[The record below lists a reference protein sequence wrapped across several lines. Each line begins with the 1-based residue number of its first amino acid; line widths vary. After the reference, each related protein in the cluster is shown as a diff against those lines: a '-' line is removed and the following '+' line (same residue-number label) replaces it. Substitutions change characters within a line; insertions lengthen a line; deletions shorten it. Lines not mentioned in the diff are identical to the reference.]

1 MCADARCE
9 RKGEGRVSE
18 DDRQVIVHMVGN
30 AHIDPIWLW
39 TVEEGREEVL
49 ASYRTAVSLLR
60 EFDGYVFTSGATV
73 TYRWVAEDDP
83 ALFEEIRA
91 AVAAGRWNLVTGWWV
106 QPDCNLPSGES
117 FARHALYGQRYLEAV
132 FGRRARVGYA
142 VDSFGH
148 AGTLPQLLALGGLD
162 SYVFFRPGPKEKDLP
177 VGPFWW
183 EGPDGSRVLACR
195 PPLHY
200 GTPGDVD
207 IAARIEAAAVEGA
220 TDRLPL
226 TMCFYGVGNHGG
238 GPTRASVAEIAALSA
253 ADGAVRPIFSS
264 PERYLDA
271 VRDLPDAWPVVRDDL
286 QHHARGCYSVLS
298 RVKREN
304 RRAEDALV
312 RAERLAA
319 LGAAV
324 AGSNPGTERL
334 RSAWEGVL
342 FSQFHDVLAGTSIRD
357 AYEGVWRLYDAAQ
370 ETAAEV
376 LDGALEALGARL
388 GVRDQGRPLMV
399 WNPLPWE
406 RSDVVR
412 FALRMADWRHDP
424 WGKRFPGQ
432 PIVTDAEGRRVP
444 ARLTEVVMDYNTY
457 VVHAEAQITL
467 SALGAAVF
475 YVEVPEMAPPTEEPP
490 RPQTDTIGNDM
501 LRLRVDADTGALASL
516 VDVASGREYLA
527 GPASLPLVIDD
538 PSDTWSHNV
547 DAYPDVIGAFHA
559 TGPVE
564 LVAEDGVRR
573 TLRVES
579 AWGRSRIIQ
588 EYTLYPRKRVVD
600 VTLTI
605 DWHEQLKML
614 KLAFPLALSEARV
627 TASAPYGWVER
638 GADGQEEPCQSWVDV
653 SGKGPQGPLGVCLIN
668 DSKYGYDVLDNTFR
682 LSVLRSPIYA
692 FHIPRM
698 MVPGV
703 TYPYI
708 DQGRQVLRLRL
719 LPHDGEWR
727 AVHPVRQ
734 SEALHHPFIPRWVAP
749 RSGTRHSLSLLRVSP
764 EDVVLT
770 VAKMAEDGER
780 LIVRGYETAG
790 RPARVVIASAA
801 LGHTWTHA
809 VRPHEVWTLA
819 LPLDGGAPVPLNLL
833 EEPLADARPADAQ
846 P

>member
-1 MCADARCE
+1 MGADGRYE
-9 RKGEGRVSE
+9 REEEGRVSD
-18 DDRQVIVHMVGN
+18 DDRQAIVHMVGN

-39 TVEEGREEVL
+39 TMEEGRAEVL

-106 QPDCNLPSGES
+106 QPDCNIPSGES
-117 FARHALYGQRYLEAV
+117 FARHALYGQRYLEAA

-162 SYVFFRPGPKEKDLP
+162 GYVFFRPGPQEKALP

-207 IAARIEAAAVEGA
+207 IAARIEAAAAEGT
-220 TDRLPL
+220 TDNLPL

-238 GPTRASVAEIAALSA
+238 GPTRANVAAIADLAA
-253 ADGAVRPIFSS
+253 ADGAVRPTFSS
-264 PERYLDA
+264 PERYFHE
-271 VRDLPDAWPVVRDDL
+271 VRALPDAWPVVRDEL

-304 RRAEDALV
+304 RRAEDALL
-312 RAERLAA
+312 RAERMAA

-324 AGSNPGTERL
+324 AGSDAGTARL
-334 RSAWEGVL
+334 RRAWERVL

-357 AYEGVWRLYDAAQ
+357 AYEDVWPLYDAAQ
-370 ETAAEV
+370 EAAAAV
-376 LDGALEALGARL
+376 LDGALGALGARL

-406 RSDVVR
+406 RSDVAR
-412 FALRMADWRHDP
+412 FDLRMTDWRQDF
-424 WGKRFPGQ
+424 WGKRYPGQ

-444 ARLTEVVMDYNTY
+444 ARLAEVELDYNTY
-457 VVHAEAQITL
+457 VVHAEALVTL
-467 SALGAAVF
+467 PAMGAAVY
-475 YVEVPEMAPPTEEPP
+475 YVEVPEVAPPTEEPVP
-490 RPQTDTIGNDM
+490 VQTDTVGNDM
-501 LRLRVDADTGALASL
+501 LRLRIDLQTGAMASL

-527 GPASLPLVIDD
+527 APASLPLVIDD

-547 DAYPDVIGAFHA
+547 DAFHDVIGAFRA
-559 TGPVE
+559 TGPAEV
-564 LVAEDGVRR
+564 LAEDGVRR
-573 TLRVES
+573 TLRAES
-579 AWGRSRIIQ
+579 AWGNSRITQ
-588 EYTLYPRKRVVD
+588 EYTLYPQQRLVD

-605 DWHEQLKML
+605 DWHERHKML
-614 KLAFPLALSEARV
+614 KLAFPLALSGARV

-638 GADGQEEPCQSWVDV
+638 GADGQEEPCQAWVDV
-653 SGKGPQGPLGVCLIN
+653 SGEGPEGALGVCFIN

-692 FHIPRM
+692 FHAPRL

-708 DQGRQVLRLRL
+708 DQGRQVVRLRL

-727 AVHPVRQ
+727 AAHPARQ
-734 SEALHHPFIPRWVAP
+734 SEALHHPVIPRWATP

-764 EDVVLT
+764 ENVVLT
-770 VAKMAEDGER
+770 VAKMGEDGGR

-809 VRPHEVWTLA
+809 VRPHEVWTLG
-819 LPLDGGAPVPLNLL
+819 LPLDGGPLVPLNLL
-833 EEPLADARPADAQ
+833 EEPLEEVHAGRAQ

>member
-1 MCADARCE
+1 MGAGERCE
-9 RKGEGRVSE
+9 QKEEGRVSE
-18 DDRQVIVHMVGN
+18 GDRQVIVHMVGN

-39 TVEEGREEVL
+39 TQDEGRAEVL
-49 ASYRTAVSLLR
+49 ASYRTAASLLR
-60 EFDGYVFTSGATV
+60 AFEGYAFTSGATV

-106 QPDCNLPSGES
+106 QPDCNLPAGES

-132 FGRRARVGYA
+132 FGRRARIGYC

-148 AGTLPQLLALGGLD
+148 AGTLPQLLRLGGLD
-162 SYVFFRPGPKEKDLP
+162 SYVFFRPGPQEKELP

-183 EGPDGSRVLACR
+183 EGPDGSRVVACR

-207 IAARIEAAAVEGA
+207 MAARIAAAASEGTTEA
-220 TDRLPL
+220 LPL
-226 TMCFYGVGNHGG
+226 TLCFYGVGNHGG
-238 GPTRASVAEIAALSA
+238 GPTRANVAEIAALSA
-253 ADGAVRPIFSS
+253 AGGAVRPIFSS
-264 PERYLDA
+264 PEGYFAA
-271 VRDLPDAWPVVRDDL
+271 VRALPDTWPVVRDEL

-319 LGAAV
+319 LAAAV
-324 AGSNPGTERL
+324 AGGDPGTERL
-334 RSAWEGVL
+334 RHAWEGVL

-357 AYEGVWRLYDAAQ
+357 AYEDVWRLYDAAQ
-370 ETAAEV
+370 DTATEV
-376 LDGALEALGARL
+376 LEGALEVLGARL
-388 GVRDQGRPLMV
+388 RVRDEGRPLMV

-412 FALRMADWRHDP
+412 FSLRMTDWRDDF
-424 WGKRFPGQ
+424 WGQRYPGP

-444 ARLTEVVMDYNTY
+444 ARLDGVELDYNTY
-457 VVHAEAQITL
+457 VVHIEAQVTL
-467 SALGAAVF
+467 PALGAAVY
-475 YVEVPEMAPPTEEPP
+475 YVEVPETVPPAEEPAVLP
-490 RPQTDTIGNDM
+490 ADTIANDM
-501 LRLRVDADTGALASL
+501 LRLRVDPDTGALASL
-516 VDVASGREYLA
+516 VDVATGREYLA

-547 DAYPDVIGAFHA
+547 DAFHDVIGTFRAKGA
-559 TGPVE
+559 AA
-564 LVAEDGVRR
+564 LVAEDGVQQ
-573 TLRVES
+573 TLRVDS
-579 AWGRSRIIQ
+579 AWGRSHITQ
-588 EYTLYPRKRVVD
+588 EYTLYPRQRMVD

-614 KLAFPLALSEARV
+614 KLAFPLALSQARV

-638 GADGQEEPCQSWVDV
+638 GADGQEEPCQAWVDV
-653 SGKGPQGPLGVCLIN
+653 SGEGAGGALGVCFIN
-668 DSKYGYDVLDNTFR
+668 DSKYGYDVLHNTFR
-682 LSVLRSPIYA
+682 LSVLRSPVYA
-692 FHIPRM
+692 FHIPRR

-708 DQGRQVLRLRL
+708 DQGRQVVRLRL
-719 LPHDGEWR
+719 LPHEGAWQ
-727 AVHPVRQ
+727 AVQPVRQ
-734 SEALHHPFIPRWVAP
+734 SEAFHHPLIPRRVTP
-749 RSGTRHSLSLLRVSP
+749 RSGTRHSLSLLRISP
-764 EDVVLT
+764 GDVVLT
-770 VAKMAEDGER
+770 VVKMAEDGQR

-790 RPARVVIASAA
+790 RPARLVISSAA
-801 LGHTWTHA
+801 LGHTWTHT

-819 LPLDGGAPVPLNLL
+819 LPLGGGAPIPLNFL
-833 EEPLADARPADAQ
+833 EEPVDDHHPSSAQ